1 MQPPSS
7 ARSPAPPAPE
17 MELPWPCLPEGRK
30 LFLLAAAPGGRGRS
44 FGRFLGAA
52 FLAFGLLL
60 LLAGTQKNLP
70 PALAGGSACIFSG
83 LVLLCAVRRGAA
95 PLLVLDGESGGAVL
109 CRRRLGHRAFRLFAP
124 GSLELLPAPDGK
136 AVRIRPREGADAGR
150 EIPGLPSRIPDA
162 QWRQGITLPTPDGD
176 AVEAVS
182 ALDAWQSLAREG
194 AAPVLAGACDRVEF
208 AALLGKRLPPAL
220 LHSLSGTD
228 DAGFR
233 EASGEEAEE
242 VRVPV
247 REATRPSLRAPTGPR
262 PEIRRAPDLRDAT
275 GARDKRD

>member
-7 ARSPAPPAPE
+7 AQSPAPPAQE

-30 LFLLAAAPGGRGRS
+30 LFILAAAPGGRGRS
-44 FGRFLGAA
+44 LGRFLGAA

-60 LLAGTQKNLP
+60 LLVGTQKNLP

-83 LVLLCAVRRGAA
+83 LVLLCAVRRGRA
-95 PLLVLDGESGGAVL
+95 PLLVLDGESGEAVL
-109 CRRRLGHRAFRLFAP
+109 CRRRLGHRAFRRFALS
-124 GSLELLPAPDGK
+124 SLELLPAEDGR
-136 AVRIRPREGADAGR
+136 AVRIRPREGVDAGS

-162 QWRQGITLPTPDGD
+162 DWRRGMTLPTPDGD

-182 ALDAWQSLAREG
+182 ALEAWQRLALQGEPT
-194 AAPVLAGACDRVEF
+194 ALPSACDRSEF

-228 DAGFR
+228 DANCP
-233 EASGEEAEE
+233 EVPGEEGEE
-242 VRVPV
+242 VRVTL
-247 REATRPSLRAPTGPR
+247 REVPRPPLRTSSGPR

-275 GARDKRD
+275 GTRDKRA